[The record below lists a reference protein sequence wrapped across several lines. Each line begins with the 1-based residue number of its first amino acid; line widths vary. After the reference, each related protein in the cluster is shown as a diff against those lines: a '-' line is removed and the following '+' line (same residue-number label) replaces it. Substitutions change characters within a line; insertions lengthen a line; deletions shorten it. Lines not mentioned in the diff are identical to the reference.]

1 MNPTDDGGDIRRFAI
16 APAFPVEMQNTGLA
30 AALRERLN
38 RTHPF
43 SPKELGK
50 QIDELSLACRYLS
63 AADRQHPDI
72 GSKAA

>member
-1 MNPTDDGGDIRRFAI
+1 MVNSNPKPAQPDSMNPTDDGGDIRRFAI

-50 QIDELSLACRYLS
+50 QIDGR
-63 AADRQHPDI
+63 PDI